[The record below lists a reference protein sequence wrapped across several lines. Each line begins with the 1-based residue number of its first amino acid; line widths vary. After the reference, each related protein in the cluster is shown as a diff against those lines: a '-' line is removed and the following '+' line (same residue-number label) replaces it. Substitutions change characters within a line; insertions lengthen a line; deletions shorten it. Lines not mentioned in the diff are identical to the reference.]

1 MKTTYEK
8 WIEANHKLNK
18 CFESVAADR
27 FKKLAQ
33 AEAEALCATERAAV
47 ASFLQNNSLTFPNL
61 LKERLAAVGIEQG
74 HG

>member
-18 CFESVAADR
+18 CFEAIPADR

-33 AEAEALCATERAAV
+33 AEADVLCATEKAAV
-47 ASFLQNNSLTFPNL
+47 VAFLKNNSITFPHL
-61 LKERLAAVGIEQG
+61 LKERMAAVGLSETQQ
-74 HG
+74 